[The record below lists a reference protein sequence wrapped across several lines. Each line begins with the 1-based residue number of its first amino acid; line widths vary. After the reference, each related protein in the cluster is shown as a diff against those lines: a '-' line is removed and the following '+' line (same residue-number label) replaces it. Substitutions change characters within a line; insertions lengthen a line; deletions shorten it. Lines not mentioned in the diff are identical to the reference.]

1 MSFWVIIGIL
11 SVLGLIAGVGVL
23 SGRRVRDSRDFLSG
37 GGQAGP
43 LLVCGSIL
51 GSLVSSQAT
60 IGTAQLAFHYGLA
73 AWWFTLGS
81 GIGCLVL
88 AAGYVRRL
96 RQSGC
101 ITELQIISKE
111 YGAFAGGLGS
121 VLCSIGIFI
130 SVLSQVVAC
139 SGLLTVLFPGLS
151 LPAAAGA
158 SIAVMCVYVIF
169 GGAWGASLGGVVK
182 LALLCA
188 LSALGLVFALRFCG
202 GAGGLPDTLTALFT
216 ETGLGGVQSAANGLS
231 NLESRA
237 DILHRYG
244 NLIARGAS
252 KDIGSGLSLL
262 LGVLSTQTYAQAVWS
277 AESDRA
283 ARRGALLSAF
293 LIPLIGVG
301 SICAGL
307 YMRTHYLLAAE
318 VSAMGASA
326 PDLPV
331 LESTIQVFPA
341 FILNHLPPLAAGI
354 GLGAL
359 LVAVVGGGAGLSL
372 GMATILTK
380 DILKKVCSRL
390 SSSGAELMAV
400 RACIAAIL
408 LAAALITAAVS
419 GGAINDLGFLSMG
432 LRGSVVF
439 LPLTC
444 ALWLPSRVHK
454 SGVAASMVL
463 APCAI
468 FAAKLMAWPVDPLF
482 AGVGV
487 SALFC
492 LAGALRNRLNPPG
505 IPRPRGKE
513 RSI

>member
-1 MSFWVIIGIL
+1 MSFWVIIGIVL
-11 SVLGLIAGVGVL
+11 VLGLIAGVGLL

-81 GIGCLVL
+81 GAGCLVL
-88 AAGYVRRL
+88 AAGYVNRL
-96 RQSGC
+96 RHSGC
-101 ITELQIISKE
+101 ITELQIISAE

-121 VLCSIGIFI
+121 VLCSVGIFI

-151 LPAAAGA
+151 LPAAAGI
-158 SIAVMCVYVIF
+158 SIALMCVYVIF
-169 GGAWGASLGGVVK
+169 GGAWGAGMGGVLK
-182 LALLCA
+182 LALLCV
-188 LSALGLVFALRFCG
+188 LSVLGLVFVLLFCG
-202 GAGGLPDTLTALFT
+202 GAEGLLDTLTANFT
-216 ETGLGGVQSAANGLS
+216 GTGLGGVQSAANGLDD
-231 NLESRA
+231 LGSRA
-237 DILHRYG
+237 EVLHRYR
-244 NLIARGAS
+244 NLIARGAA

-277 AESDRA
+277 AKTDRA
-283 ARRGALLSAF
+283 ARRGALLSAC

-307 YMRTHYLLAAE
+307 YMRAHYLLAAE
-318 VSAMGASA
+318 VSALAGSA
-326 PDLPV
+326 PDMPV
-331 LESTIQVFPA
+331 LESTLQVFPA
-341 FILNHLPPLAAGI
+341 FILNHLPPLAAGV

-359 LVAVVGGGAGLSL
+359 LIAVVGGGAGLSL

-380 DILKKVCSRL
+380 DILKKVCRSL
-390 SSSGAELMAV
+390 NSSGAELAAV
-400 RACIAAIL
+400 RACIAVIL

-444 ALWLPSRVHK
+444 ALWLPSKVHR
-454 SGVAASMVL
+454 SGIAASMVL

-468 FAAKLMAWPVDPLF
+468 FAVKLAGSPVDPLF

-492 LAGALRNRLNPPG
+492 FAGALRNRLGPAG
-505 IPRPRGKE
+505 IPRP
-513 RSI
+513 